1 MLAIPDYETGQLD
14 ISNVE
19 KAEAGQDMTYMEDP
33 RQTGRLAAYR
43 FLLGVQIGDLD
54 RTRSRQ
60 VKAVIRRA
68 LRGDLLTLNQTY
80 KSSDRPQYDP
90 WPLPRSLGGDL
101 GGFGEGL
108 KEGLEEILAL
118 VQKRFP
124 DDP

>member
-1 MLAIPDYETGQLD
+1 M
-14 ISNVE
+14 SH
-19 KAEAGQDMTYMEDP
+19 MEDP

-43 FLLGVQIGDLD
+43 FLLGVQIDGLD
-54 RTRSRQ
+54 RTRSYA
-60 VKAVIRRA
+60 VKAVVRRA

-80 KSSDRPQYDP
+80 ESPSDRPHHDP

-108 KEGLEEILAL
+108 REGLEEILAL